1 MRTWGFPDKKDLAFK
16 MAEEILIA
24 EGEAFGMQTMVEDGN
39 FNASVCHVFNFTQ
52 LQEIEMIEECQA
64 HFASQDLPA
73 SLLVI
78 IQIFYALVCISGLCG
93 NTLVIYVVLRFSK
106 MQTVTNIYILMLAMA
121 DECFL
126 VGIPFLIVTSVH
138 GDWMFGT
145 TMCKIYMT
153 TTSINQFTSSIFL
166 TVMSADRYI
175 AVCHPISSP
184 KFRTPVIARCVSLT
198 AWAAS
203 ALLMV
208 PVFMYAATITK
219 PDTGG
224 QSCNIFWPFEDA
236 EVPDA
241 PLNDSSRGQ
250 RQVINGQSAFTF
262 YSFVLGFAV
271 PLTLILIFYVLVII
285 KLKTVGP
292 KNKSKEKKKSHR
304 KVTRLVLTVITVYIL
319 CWLPYWITQLA
330 LIFTPPGRNQD
341 KVMVAVMLL
350 AGCLSYSNSAM
361 NPVLY
366 AFLSEN
372 FKKSFLKA
380 CQCAGGR
387 EVNAALQVEH
397 SGFPRRRT
405 LAGMRASAKDAKN
418 AAISRFQSTRD
429 QGRQKSRDQKTNG
442 MSRNGE
448 MAGDGR
454 ESHEMNDIGAS
465 RNARSC
471 FNSSACPTANTS
483 LTVPSG
489 VSGVSGVSGIS
500 SIENEEASL
509 LRGGG
514 KCEDHGSSVN
524 GNTSLMVITT
534 AVSSQTTTTVAT
546 VNGPHAIWRI
556 WNLIQMT
563 RWRTNWIKKK
573 V

>member
-1 MRTWGFPDKKDLAFK
+1 
-16 MAEEILIA
+16 MAEEILLA
-24 EGEAFGMQTMVEDGN
+24 QGENLGMQTMVEPD
-39 FNASVCHVFNFTQ
+39 FNESVCHSMNTTQ
-52 LQEIEMIEECQA
+52 LEELDFLEDCRF
-64 HFASQDLPA
+64 HFAGQDLPP
-73 SLLVI
+73 SLLTI

-106 MQTVTNIYILMLAMA
+106 MQTVTNIYILMLALA

-138 GDWMFGT
+138 GDWIFGT
-145 TMCKIYMT
+145 TMCKIYFT

-184 KFRTPVIARCVSLT
+184 RFRTPVIARSVSLT

-203 ALLMV
+203 ALMMV

-219 PDTGG
+219 QDTGG
-224 QSCNIFWPFEDA
+224 ESCNIFWPFEEDT
-236 EVPDA
+236 VPSG
-241 PLNDSSRGQ
+241 PHLNSTLDSKKTPQ
-250 RQVINGQSAFTF
+250 RVINGQTAFTF
-262 YSFVLGFAV
+262 YSFILSFAI
-271 PLTLILIFYVLVII
+271 PLILILIFYVLVII

-341 KVMVAVMLL
+341 KVMVAIMLL

-380 CQCAGGR
+380 CRCAGGR
-387 EVNAALQVEH
+387 EFNAALQVEN
-397 SGFPRRRT
+397 SAFPRRGT
-405 LAGMRASAKDAKN
+405 LAGMKASAKEAKN
-418 AAISRFQSTRD
+418 AAISRFQSARESRGT
-429 QGRQKSRDQKTNG
+429 KSRDQKSKANG
-442 MSRNGE
+442 TSHNGVLE
-448 MAGDGR
+448 L
-454 ESHEMNDIGAS
+454 EQHEMNDISTGVS
-465 RNARSC
+465 KARSC
-471 FNSSACPTANTS
+471 FNSSACPTGNTS
-483 LTVPSG
+483 VTVPSACG
-489 VSGVSGVSGIS
+489 SATEHDQAEEMCLLHKS
-500 SIENEEASL
+500 SENIEN
-509 LRGGG
+509 
-514 KCEDHGSSVN
+514 HGNDSPLPVVSR
-524 GNTSLMVITT
+524 TT
-534 AVSSQTTTTVAT
+534 AAAESQTMTTTVAT
-546 VNGPHAIWRI
+546 VNGPH
-556 WNLIQMT
+556 
-563 RWRTNWIKKK
+563 
-573 V
+573 VV

>member
-1 MRTWGFPDKKDLAFK
+1 MNEEIVI
-16 MAEEILIA
+16 AEESFYSA
-24 EGEAFGMQTMVEDGN
+24 
-39 FNASVCHVFNFTQ
+39 VFNESICSLINVSQWNDLNITDQ
-52 LQEIEMIEECQA
+52 CSQA
-64 HFASQDLPA
+64 MGHVHLPA
-73 SLLVI
+73 SLMVV
-78 IQIFYALVCISGLCG
+78 IQIFYALICVVGLCG

-106 MQTVTNIYILMLAMA
+106 MQTVTNIYILMLALA

-138 GDWMFGT
+138 GDWIFGM
-145 TMCKIYMT
+145 TMCKIYLT

-184 KFRTPVIARCVSLT
+184 RFRTPVIARCVSLT

-219 PDTGG
+219 HTGG
-224 QSCNIFWPFEDA
+224 QSCNIFWPFSEESTD
-236 EVPDA
+236 EGPPEHHV
-241 PLNDSSRGQ
+241 LNP
-250 RQVINGQSAFTF
+250 QSAFTF
-262 YSFVLGFAV
+262 YSFVLGFAI
-271 PLTLILIFYVLVII
+271 PLILILIFYILVII

-330 LIFTPPGRNQD
+330 LIFTPPGQTQD
-341 KVMVAVMLL
+341 NVMVAVMLL

-380 CQCAGGR
+380 CQCAAGR

-397 SGFPRRRT
+397 SVFPRRRT
-405 LAGMRASAKDAKN
+405 LAGMGASAKAAKN
-418 AAISRFQSTRD
+418 AAMNRFQQARD
-429 QGRQKSRDQKTNG
+429 QTRFRDNKTSANG
-442 MSRNGE
+442 KEEN
-448 MAGDGR
+448 
-454 ESHEMNDIGAS
+454 HELNDLGQTT
-465 RNARSC
+465 RSC
-471 FNSSACPTANTS
+471 FNSSACPT
-483 LTVPSG
+483 
-489 VSGVSGVSGIS
+489 
-500 SIENEEASL
+500 
-509 LRGGG
+509 
-514 KCEDHGSSVN
+514 
-524 GNTSLMVITT
+524 GNTTMTAASASVCTAAETSTKNGDIHFDDISVAAATTINGSL
-534 AVSSQTTTTVAT
+534 AP
-546 VNGPHAIWRI
+546 PHA
-556 WNLIQMT
+556 
-563 RWRTNWIKKK
+563 